1 MRKMKKG
8 TLIELKNISKNY
20 ATKYK
25 NVSVLNG
32 LSITFEKGKFYG
44 IMGHSGSGKSTLINI
59 IGLLEPITNGSYKI
73 SGIDVKKISSKEEA
87 NLRRDEFGFVFQDF
101 YLDKYLK
108 AYENVMFPMII
119 NKKIKPSE
127 RKNKALKLLK
137 MVNLENRIN
146 HFPKELSGGEQQRVA
161 IARALAN
168 EPNIIL
174 ADEPTGNLDEESEKN
189 IFNILKN
196 LSKNGK
202 CVIVVSHSN
211 EIKKY
216 ADILYEIKDG
226 KMEKI
231 L

>member
-87 NLRRDEFGFVFQDF
+87 NSFF
-101 YLDKYLK
+101 
-108 AYENVMFPMII
+108 
-119 NKKIKPSE
+119 KIF
-127 RKNKALKLLK
+127 
-137 MVNLENRIN
+137 I
-146 HFPKELSGGEQQRVA
+146 
-161 IARALAN
+161 
-168 EPNIIL
+168 
-174 ADEPTGNLDEESEKN
+174 
-189 IFNILKN
+189 
-196 LSKNGK
+196 
-202 CVIVVSHSN
+202 
-211 EIKKY
+211 
-216 ADILYEIKDG
+216 
-226 KMEKI
+226 
-231 L
+231 